1 MLPLQELVKHP
12 TDDTFIISRLQ
23 IIQQSTN
30 RLSNLINQFLDLR
43 KIDKEALP
51 LSIQETNIAH
61 LFEAILE
68 SFRPL
73 AEQKGINFQYFSDSS
88 EIQGWIDRDKVS
100 KILNNLLSNAIK
112 FTQKGHQITVFIAK
126 EEDHIFFTVEDNGCG
141 ISEQDLPHIF
151 DRFYQCGTQQSSG
164 TGIGLSLVYE
174 LNTTASR
181 KNISNEHHRSWIQ
194 PLMFLFLS
202 LNIITRKKKSTNH
215 IYKKNNNQ
223 IFYRK
228 NHLYSFLP
236 PNKSFWS

>member
-1 MLPLQELVKHP
+1 MNDNRLKFHTNIAHEIKTPLTLISAPLQELVKHP

-100 KILNNLLSNAIK
+100 KILNSLKKDIK
-112 FTQKGHQITVFIAK
+112 
-126 EEDHIFFTVEDNGCG
+126 
-141 ISEQDLPHIF
+141 
-151 DRFYQCGTQQSSG
+151 
-164 TGIGLSLVYE
+164 
-174 LNTTASR
+174 
-181 KNISNEHHRSWIQ
+181 
-194 PLMFLFLS
+194 
-202 LNIITRKKKSTNH
+202 
-215 IYKKNNNQ
+215 
-223 IFYRK
+223 
-228 NHLYSFLP
+228 
-236 PNKSFWS
+236 